1 MNEIRNSNN
10 KSDKLVKI
18 KSKYIV
24 MKIFEN
30 LEEIRLLNIVHYN
43 KKYQK
48 LMKKKIKDYINEYL
62 KIVIEIIPKENIFD
76 KFINLS
82 NKSTR

>member
-43 KKYQK
+43 KKY
-48 LMKKKIKDYINEYL
+48 
-62 KIVIEIIPKENIFD
+62 
-76 KFINLS
+76 
-82 NKSTR
+82 